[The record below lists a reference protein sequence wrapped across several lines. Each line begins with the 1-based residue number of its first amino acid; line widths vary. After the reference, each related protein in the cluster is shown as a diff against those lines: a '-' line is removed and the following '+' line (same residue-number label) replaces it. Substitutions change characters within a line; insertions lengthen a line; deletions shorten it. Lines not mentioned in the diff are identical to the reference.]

1 MTGHDAPQR
10 ARHLPRAP
18 RGGRLT
24 LPLTD
29 DRLWTLAEVAWYAGN
44 RSVDQ
49 IRRLPIP
56 WATGNPDPEGRG
68 ERLYDPKEVKA
79 YFAARRRQ
87 GAA

>member
-1 MTGHDAPQR
+1 MSER
-10 ARHLPRAP
+10 ARRLSRVPRQ
-18 RGGRLT
+18 GRLT

-29 DRLWTLAEVAWYAGN
+29 DRMWTLAEVAYYAGN
-44 RSVDQ
+44 RDEAS

-56 WATGNPDPEGRG
+56 WTTANPDPEGRG